1 MKEEIVR
8 RQCAL
13 GISCRASPENTSMGN
28 ILKAIL
34 QYLKTHGE
42 RLDTEIAEAVGLPLA
57 TVRTQLTELA
67 AKREIMACYSIRHEN
82 GKQIEGMKCRL
93 AGYIPP
99 AAPGRKSKAQLKI
112 S

>member
-1 MKEEIVR
+1 MHWVYPVGHR
-8 RQCAL
+8 LRSA
-13 GISCRASPENTSMGN
+13 GIGN

-42 RLDTEIAEAVGLPLA
+42 RTDTEIAEAVGLPLA
-57 TVRTQLTELA
+57 KVRTQLTDLA
-67 AKREIMACYSIRHEN
+67 AKREIMVCHSIRYEK

-99 AAPGRKSKAQLKI
+99 AAPGRKSKAQLKL